1 MVLAP
6 VVEGLAL
13 GIWKLDPVAVGFTES
28 TGMPVA
34 AADRGTV
41 SILVVQEFDVNIVTV
56 LGRERLFDAQD
67 AREGAHRQFNG
78 LAAVTI
84 LVCSPPAAE
93 GNNIA
98 DFDVFGFRH
107 RTLPLLGSV
116 Y

>member
-1 MVLAP
+1 
-6 VVEGLAL
+6 
-13 GIWKLDPVAVGFTES
+13 
-28 TGMPVA
+28 
-34 AADRGTV
+34 
-41 SILVVQEFDVNIVTV
+41 
-56 LGRERLFDAQD
+56 
-67 AREGAHRQFNG
+67 
-78 LAAVTI
+78 VTI